1 MAMSEA
7 NGGNSLAPN
16 LEILEKLD
24 ILRQQLANHSYQYY
38 VLDNPSIEDS
48 EYDSLYRE
56 LVELERQFPGLITPD
71 SPTQRVGD
79 VPSKGFVQATHEV
92 RLYSLDNAFNE
103 QELKAWED
111 RLLRNLPSKE
121 SSQNLLSQE
130 VLYGVPQSPWVEYM
144 TELKIDGLAISLIY
158 EEGVLV
164 RGATRGNGTV
174 GEDIT
179 QNLKTIQSIPLKIP
193 VASSQKKSIAEVPK
207 RLEVRG
213 EVFMPIQ
220 SFLTLNEERR
230 RLGEPE
236 FVNPRNAG
244 AGAVRQLDSKI
255 TASRNLDAFFY
266 SAHVLEPEDGFKFQS
281 QEHLFE
287 CLCGWGFK
295 TNPNNRP
302 CKTLQEAIDFIH
314 HWDKERHNLPYATD
328 GAVVKVNSMESQ
340 QILGFTAKSPRWAI
354 AYKYAPEVQETQ
366 VIRIEL
372 SVGRTGIITPV
383 AIMEPVFLSGST
395 VQRATLHNFEE
406 LAKKDVREGDTVR
419 VQKAAE
425 IIPEVIEVVLSKRP
439 NPLPPAFPEPLA
451 CPVCQS
457 PVEKLPGEV
466 ALRCSNLSGCGAQRK
481 NRLEHWVSRSAMDI
495 DGVGPAL
502 IDQLVDRGLVN
513 SPADFYRLT
522 LENLLSLERMAT
534 KSAENALNAILA
546 SKKRPFSSLLFALG
560 IRHVG
565 KETAMILARRFGHL
579 EAITAA
585 TLETLSEI
593 EGVGPKIA
601 ESIVQFFATP
611 ENQELFLNLAK
622 SGLNLG
628 DASAASLD
636 PVLSSNCF
644 EGKTFVITGKLPTLS
659 RESAESLIRSHG
671 GKVTG
676 SVSKK
681 TDYVLV
687 GEDPG
692 SKYSKAQQLGVKII
706 SESDLNVLI
715 EEPLNVEF

>member
-1 MAMSEA
+1 MISDAQSYSSSPTPDSAMVMSEE
-7 NGGNSLAPN
+7 NGVNLLTPN
-16 LEILEKLD
+16 PEIFEKLEA
-24 ILRQQLANHSYQYY
+24 LRHQLASHSYQYY
-38 VLDNPSIEDS
+38 VLDNPLIEDS
-48 EYDSLYRE
+48 EYDSLYRA
-56 LVELERQFPGLITPD
+56 LVELETKYPELITPD

-92 RLYSLDNAFNE
+92 RLYSLDNAFNDL
-103 QELKAWED
+103 ELKAWED
-111 RLLRNLPSKE
+111 RLLRNLPSQE
-121 SSQNLLSQE
+121 PSQSSL
-130 VLYGVPQSPWVEYM
+130 VDYM
-144 TELKIDGLAISLIY
+144 AELKIDGLAVSLIY

-164 RGATRGNGTV
+164 RGATRGNGLV

-179 QNLKTIQSIPLKIP
+179 QNLKTIQSIPLKIY
-193 VASSQKKSIAEVPK
+193 SDVPK

-220 SFLTLNEERR
+220 SFLALNEERR

-255 TASRNLDAFFY
+255 TASRNLDGFFY
-266 SAHVLEPEDGFKFQS
+266 SAHVLEADDGFDFES

-287 CLCGWGFK
+287 CLGKWGFK

-314 HWDKERHNLPYATD
+314 HWDKERHTLPYATD
-328 GAVVKVNSMESQ
+328 GAVVKVNSMAAQ
-340 QILGFTAKSPRWAI
+340 RALGFTAKSPRWAI
-354 AYKYAPEVQETQ
+354 AFKYAPEVQETQ

-383 AIMEPVFLSGST
+383 CIMEPVFLSGST

-457 PVEKLPGEV
+457 PVEKIPGEV

-481 NRLEHWVSRSAMDI
+481 NRLEHWVSRAAMDI

-513 SPADFYRLT
+513 SPADFYALT

-534 KSAENALNAILA
+534 KSAENALNAIEA
-546 SKKRPFSSLLFALG
+546 SKKRPFSALLFALG

-579 EAITAA
+579 EALSAA

-593 EGVGPKIA
+593 EG
-601 ESIVQFFATP
+601 
-611 ENQELFLNLAK
+611 
-622 SGLNLG
+622 
-628 DASAASLD
+628 
-636 PVLSSNCF
+636 
-644 EGKTFVITGKLPTLS
+644 
-659 RESAESLIRSHG
+659 
-671 GKVTG
+671 
-676 SVSKK
+676 
-681 TDYVLV
+681 
-687 GEDPG
+687 
-692 SKYSKAQQLGVKII
+692 
-706 SESDLNVLI
+706 
-715 EEPLNVEF
+715 